1 MTEGRG
7 TLILANIYF
16 STPGVFLFLCVAL
29 ASFDVNSG
37 KLAVVLQKLEKLLEI
52 LTQGYYAPSPEF
64 PTGIKRKHLVDNK
77 RFFISA
83 IARSYPIH
91 L

>member
-29 ASFDVNSG
+29 ASFDVNGG
-37 KLAVVLQKLEKLLEI
+37 KLAVVLQKLVK
-52 LTQGYYAPSPEF
+52 TA
-64 PTGIKRKHLVDNK
+64 
-77 RFFISA
+77 
-83 IARSYPIH
+83 
-91 L
+91 